1 MNPMRK
7 NCIYYYTFVLFLGN
21 SIYDLIILGI
31 RPDVVRYI
39 PTGAT
44 QSDPN
49 ADVAADNDTIYFS

>member
-1 MNPMRK
+1 MDRTRK
-7 NCIYYYTFVLFLGN
+7 NYIYSFKFILFLGN

-49 ADVAADNDTIYFS
+49 ADVAADFEYLL